1 MRSTHHSVRDLLR
14 GTAILS
20 VGTLAAKCL
29 GALFRIPLSR
39 LLLPEGA
46 AHFHTAYNLYLTVLN
61 LACAGFPTAVSHL
74 VSRALSQS
82 TAVRTIHQ
90 VSLRLLLLIGLA
102 GSSLL
107 QFGAEHL
114 ALWLRDPD
122 AACAIRALA
131 PAVLFVCISG
141 AYRGW
146 FQGHQDMIPTA
157 SAQILEALC
166 KLTMGLIG
174 TSLALN
180 RGADLPEAAG
190 AAMCG
195 VSLGTALSW
204 LCFVI
209 RFRRSAPESDPSS
222 PSSPPGTIAKEL
234 LRLAIA
240 ITVGTVGTQLFQTL
254 AGRIILM
261 RLQDGLGLSQD
272 RSAELFGI
280 YAMAQSLYLLPA
292 ALIQPLTVS
301 TIPAVSGARS
311 LGQLREAGKREEAA
325 LTLCCLIAVPAGL
338 SLSLLSRPLQQ
349 FLYGYDAQTLSI
361 AGPTLS
367 ILGLASICHCLL
379 LVLNAIIQAR
389 GTPFAAAFAM
399 LTGTCVGLCVTWVL
413 TGIRQVNILGG
424 AIGTLSCCTS
434 ALLIDAL
441 CIRRLTTDM
450 PFSRKCKGGTPM
462 RIPVQILLALN
473 TLFPPVVH
481 PFNLQ
486 NEGRLTYAQWQYQW
500 GAKTVECF
508 SPGFEPADIF
518 AGKQVLDMGC
528 GASGKS
534 LYYLSIGA
542 ASVVG
547 VDVVPHYKSEAEAF
561 ARELGLADRFTFL
574 LGDAL
579 HLPLEECTFDVV
591 IMNDFMEHICDPEAA
606 IREAMRVMKP
616 GGRLFL
622 NFPPY
627 FHPTGAH
634 LSDLIGI
641 PWVHM
646 LFSERTLIEGY
657 RELVRGLPD
666 EQERLSLRFGSDEAG
681 WEHIS
686 YINKMTI
693 RKFRRIC
700 KHMDITPMWYREIPL
715 RPFLSPLARIPIIK
729 EMFVKMCAC
738 VIEKK

>member
-1 MRSTHHSVRDLLR
+1 MRSTHHSVRELLR

-20 VGTLAAKCL
+20 LGTLAAKCL

-61 LACAGFPTAVSHL
+61 LACAGFPAAVSHL
-74 VSRALSQS
+74 VSRALSQG
-82 TAVRTIHQ
+82 TAVRTIHR
-90 VSLRLLLLIGLA
+90 VSLRLLTLIGLA

-107 QFGAEHL
+107 LFGAEPL

-122 AACAIRALA
+122 AACAIRALS

-141 AYRGW
+141 SYRGW

-180 RGADLPEAAG
+180 HGAALPVAAG

-195 VSLGTALSW
+195 VTLGTGLSW
-204 LCFVI
+204 LCFRI
-209 RFRRSAPESDPSS
+209 RFRRSPPNPEP
-222 PSSPPGTIAKEL
+222 PSPPGTTAMEL
-234 LRLAIA
+234 LHLAIP

-254 AGRIILM
+254 SGRIILM
-261 RLQDGLGLSQD
+261 RLQDGLGLSPD

-301 TIPAVSGARS
+301 TIPAVSEARS
-311 LGQLREAGKREEAA
+311 LGQHREAGKREEAA

-338 SLSLLSRPLQQ
+338 GLSLLSRPLQQ
-349 FLYGYDAQTLSI
+349 LLYGYDAQTLSI

-379 LVLNAIIQAR
+379 LVLNAIVQAR
-389 GTPFAAAFAM
+389 SAPFAAALAT
-399 LTGTCVGLCVTWVL
+399 LSGTCVGLCVTWVL
-413 TGIRQVNILGG
+413 TGIRRVNILGG
-424 AIGTLSCCTS
+424 AIGTLSCCTA
-434 ALLIDAL
+434 ALLIDSL
-441 CIRRLTTDM
+441 YIRKLSPDV
-450 PFSRKCKGGTPM
+450 PFSHKSKGGTPM
-462 RIPVQILLALN
+462 RIPVRILLALN

-579 HLPLEECTFDVV
+579 HLPLEESSFDVV

-646 LFSERTLIEGY
+646 LFSEGTLIEGY
-657 RELVRGLPD
+657 RELARGLPD

-681 WEHIS
+681 REHIS

-693 RKFRRIC
+693 RRFRRIC
-700 KHMDITPMWYREIPL
+700 RSMGITPLWYREIPL
-715 RPFLSPLARIPIIK
+715 RPFLAPLARVPVIK
-729 EMFVKMCAC
+729 ELFVKMCAC